1 MFFID
6 PLEQFQVIFYFIQTV
21 QYYYFFIYL
30 IDSLSLFYAVI
41 VIFVGL
47 FFLESLNFLN
57 TNKLYSYQ
65 SKVYL
70 VIFFI

>member
-6 PLEQFQVIFYFIQTV
+6 PLEQFQVIFYFIQNV

-57 TNKLYSYQ
+57 TNKLYAYQ

-70 VIFFI
+70 IIFFI